1 MSEAAIQDDI
11 RLAVGGRAVLFR
23 NNTGMAWSGDA
34 RRLPDGSVL
43 VRNPRP
49 FHGGL
54 CRGSSDL
61 VGWRSVEITQDMV
74 GQRVAV
80 FCAIE
85 VKSPRGRTTEEQQT
99 FLANLRAAGGFAGL
113 ARSVQDALAALGL

>member
-1 MSEAAIQDDI
+1 MSEAGLQDDI

-23 NNTGMAWSGDA
+23 NNTGMAWSGES
-34 RRLPDGSVL
+34 RRLPDGSIL

-49 FHGGL
+49 LHAGL

-61 VGWRSVEITQDMV
+61 VGWRSVVITQDMV
-74 GQRVAV
+74 GQRLAV

-85 VKSPRGRTTEEQQT
+85 VKSPRGRATEEQQK

-113 ARSVQDALAALGL
+113 ARSVKEALEALGL